1 MNIFISQDKTPLNDL
16 FLPGSI
22 IINSLHYYTGSP
34 SPWVWSGSSVFLSP
48 FSPIFSTFVLVLKR
62 LAPGHKDTI
71 KCFTILGEIPNLQL
85 TSCKNII
92 AAQAQI
98 DYPSFLPLLWVGIKI
113 MTRIRT
119 RPDYYIP
126 CTKHWTFCIS
136 EALLQHRPLPEVPPS
151 SQDDISTLAS
161 LGFLHSLEGSGL
173 RWTSRENLL
182 IGCEDE
188 DGDPQLF
195 VALYDFQ
202 AGGENQLSLK
212 KSEQV
217 SLIFYTSPL
226 NVKMDHSHICHCNQF
241 YRMFLK
247 TFDKS
252 KVWVVIVCSQQQSP
266 QSSGQYNKSQMALME
281 VSTQHTKSVFW
292 DFKLFHFLI

>member
-1 MNIFISQDKTPLNDL
+1 MGLIRIEC
-16 FLPGSI
+16 I
-22 IINSLHYYTGSP
+22 
-34 SPWVWSGSSVFLSP
+34 LSP
-48 FSPIFSTFVLVLKR
+48 FSLIFSTFVPVLKR

-71 KCFTILGEIPNLQL
+71 KYFTILGEIPILQL

-92 AAQAQI
+92 AAQTQI
-98 DYPSFLPLLWVGIKI
+98 DYPSFLPLLLVGIKI

-126 CTKHWTFCIS
+126 CTEPFSFS

-217 SLIFYTSPL
+217 SCHNLTITL
-226 NVKMDHSHICHCNQF
+226 NEKWTIPPC
-241 YRMFLK
+241 
-247 TFDKS
+247 
-252 KVWVVIVCSQQQSP
+252 VIVTCLKKCF
-266 QSSGQYNKSQMALME
+266 GRLL
-281 VSTQHTKSVFW
+281 TKA
-292 DFKLFHFLI
+292 LFHNLGGHRVFTATIPAIILTIQQVTDGDDEGVNQALEKGFLYHKLHHL